1 MKEKLNHIKHIETF
15 GINVDDFYNISFSQH
30 GIKLQ
35 GKYSCQLV
43 VDLSEFFEFSVSEYG
58 YVISQAVL
66 DGQEI
71 SIVLT

>member
-15 GINVDDFYNISFSQH
+15 GISVDDFYSVSFSQYE
-30 GIKLQ
+30 IKLQ
-35 GKYSCQLV
+35 GKYSNQLV
-43 VDLSEFFEFSVSEYG
+43 TDLSEFFEFSVSEQG

>member
-1 MKEKLNHIKHIETF
+1 MKNKLNHLKHIETF
-15 GINVDDFYNISFSQH
+15 GISVDDFYSISFSQYD
-30 GIKLQ
+30 IKLQ
-35 GKYSCQLV
+35 GKYSHQLV

-58 YVISQAVL
+58 YVVSQAVL

>member
-15 GINVDDFYNISFSQH
+15 GINVDDFYSISFSQYE
-30 GIKLQ
+30 IKLQ
-35 GKYSCQLV
+35 GKYSHQLV

-66 DGQEI
+66 NGQEI